1 MEKKTVTAEELE
13 KAFQYLDTFMK
24 GNPSEPVK
32 GNPDEKD
39 PEKPAEPSQE
49 PTSEEEPEDELYVA
63 HKKRLAAYLDKAMSH
78 KSIMDMIK
86 KGDPLPDSAFED
98 LDDEGSDDEGSAKP
112 AEPMKKGNDNELSQ
126 DQIGELVKAKV
137 AEALSAQK
145 SESESIIKSL
155 QDQIARQETQ
165 ISQLQE
171 IPIRKT
177 IIKGADALT
186 LKKALSGE
194 KVDDKTVLSI
204 SLQKSKVS
212 DVLFE
217 AFEGEKDEIVKGR
230 IGEAIAEFEA
240 TGEYISPEVAQI
252 MEKKGYTFVK

>member
-98 LDDEGSDDEGSAKP
+98 LDDEDSDGEGSAKP

-155 QDQIARQETQ
+155 QEQ

-171 IPIRKT
+171 TPIRKT